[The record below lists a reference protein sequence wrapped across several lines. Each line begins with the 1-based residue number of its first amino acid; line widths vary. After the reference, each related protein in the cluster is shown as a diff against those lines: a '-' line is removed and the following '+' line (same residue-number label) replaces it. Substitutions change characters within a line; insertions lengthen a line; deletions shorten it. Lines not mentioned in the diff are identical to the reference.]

1 MSKWSDSNY
10 GVSEI
15 QEIRSGC
22 VVEAVSQILA
32 RCILCVYKNND
43 DELGAA
49 DVRECRV
56 RKFGMS
62 RHELAG
68 PEAGNLANFL

>member
-1 MSKWSDSNY
+1 VIPIT
-10 GVSEI
+10 VSEI

-49 DVRECRV
+49 DVSPLWGAADV
-56 RKFGMS
+56 RD
-62 RHELAG
+62 AG
-68 PEAGNLANFL
+68 YVNLA

>member
-1 MSKWSDSNY
+1 MMTSLKLLMSGMQGRSY

-32 RCILCVYKNND
+32 RCNKNND
-43 DELGAA
+43 DELEAA
-49 DVRECRV
+49 DVRD
-56 RKFGMS
+56 
-62 RHELAG
+62 AG
-68 PEAGNLANFL
+68 

>member
-49 DVRECRV
+49 DVSPLYFVCV
-56 RKFGMS
+56 
-62 RHELAG
+62 
-68 PEAGNLANFL
+68 